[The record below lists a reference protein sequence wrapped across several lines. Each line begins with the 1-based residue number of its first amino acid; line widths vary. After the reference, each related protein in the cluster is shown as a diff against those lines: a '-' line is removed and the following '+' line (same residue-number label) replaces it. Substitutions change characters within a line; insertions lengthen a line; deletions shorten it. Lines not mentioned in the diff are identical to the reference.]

1 MRQSYLPTIS
11 ELHAFCACARTG
23 SATRAAETLNLTQ
36 SAVSRSLAT
45 LEDRLGIQLFDRVR
59 QRLVLSE
66 AGRAFQRD
74 ADRLLGDLE
83 HAAVSMIAFGGE
95 RTVLRI
101 AVLPTF
107 GTRWLAGR
115 LAAFRQHQ
123 PDVTIDLVSRLDAV
137 DFDGEPFDGAIQR
150 TELRAVNAAV
160 VPLIDE
166 VLVVVAAPSLIG
178 EQGILDDSDL
188 ARLPLLQQTTRPTL
202 WLDWFRDA
210 GLDWRHLLRG
220 DRFEHFDMVIHAA
233 VGGLGVALVPEIV
246 VADELAAGRLVIA
259 SRRRLVVGEPYA
271 LIHPQRSNDNAAFDA
286 FREWLVKEA
295 QASTAR
301 ATGGDHRAIG

>member
-11 ELHAFCACARTG
+11 ELHAFAACARTG

-45 LEDRLGIQLFDRVR
+45 LEDRLGIRLFDRVR
-59 QRLVLSE
+59 QRLVLSQ

-74 ADRLLGDLE
+74 ADRLLDDLE

-95 RTVLRI
+95 RSVLRI

-115 LAAFRQHQ
+115 LASFRAKQ

-137 DFDGEPFDGAIQR
+137 DFDDESFDGAIQR
-150 TELRAVNAAV
+150 TELRAANAAV

-166 VLVVVAAPSLIG
+166 VLVVVAAPSVIG
-178 EQGILDDSDL
+178 RQGVLDDVDL

-210 GLDWRHLLRG
+210 GIDLRHLLRG

-233 VGGLGVALVPEIV
+233 TGGLGAALVPEIV

-259 SRRRLVVGEPYA
+259 SRRRLVVGAPYA
-271 LIHPQRSNDNAAFDA
+271 LIHPERSTANAAFVA
-286 FREWLVKEA
+286 FRDWLVAEA
-295 QASTAR
+295 AVSMQGAR
-301 ATGGDHRAIG
+301 